1 MSKTDK
7 KIYFVRYFIETPNSI
22 SKRLKLESGE
32 TVAWKFNLDKNEIA
46 LYDLKDGLG
55 ADIYLE
61 EESLERAELESI
73 AIIENILNFID
84 YSTSSASSAA
94 LLLIIYDASP
104 NLSKREFRQI
114 IYKRLLDRNIKV
126 LNTDIF
132 NEMFLS
138 FYENP
143 QAEIARSTS
152 WLRKAQLEENHIDK
166 FIAYWTGL
174 ESINKLLCD
183 FFEIS
188 DEDRRWTCNKCNI
201 TIQALSLIGVKTL
214 FIKEMSVDNKTFKK
228 IRNARNGLLHGNIPV
243 DDNFL
248 NQIKAYNPLVRT
260 ALFIGIG
267 KLLKV
272 KSETI
277 TKILEEKPIRYNEN
291 IRIIIETTL
300 FKFEPPDLKDAGKQ
314 PRIDVVED
322 ELLERLVTESG
333 RINRKSKLKFELVN
347 ARSYGDKIAIE
358 IRGDEYSSIDK
369 VEIIDKVKMRIS

>member
-7 KIYFVRYFIETPNSI
+7 KKYFVRYFVETPNSI
-22 SKRLKLESGE
+22 SKRQKLESGE
-32 TVAWKFNLDKNEIA
+32 SAAWKFNLDKNEIA

-84 YSTSSASSAA
+84 YSTSSASLAS

-104 NLSKREFRQI
+104 NLLKREFKQI
-114 IYKRLLDRNIKV
+114 LYKRILDRNMKV
-126 LNTDIF
+126 LNKDIF
-132 NEMFLS
+132 DEMFLS
-138 FYENP
+138 FYKNP
-143 QAEIARSTS
+143 QARIARATS

-188 DEDRRWTCNKCNI
+188 DQARRWMCNKCDV
-201 TIQALSLIGVKTL
+201 TIQPLSLIGIKTL
-214 FIKEMSVDNKTFKK
+214 FIKEMSVDNKVFKK

-243 DDNFL
+243 DNNFL
-248 NQIKAYNPLVRT
+248 NQIKAYNPLVRK
-260 ALFIGIG
+260 ALFIGLG

-291 IRIIIETTL
+291 IRIFIETKL

-322 ELLERLVTESG
+322 ELLERLVTENG
-333 RINRKSKLKFELVN
+333 RINRKSKLKFKLVN
-347 ARSYGDKIAIE
+347 ARSYRDKIAIE
-358 IRGDEYSSIDK
+358 IWGDEYSSIDK
-369 VEIIDKVKMRIS
+369 IKMRIN